1 MFKFSPTPQAQR
13 HGVSPSKT
21 VSLRHLLHDGPV
33 AHAGSASRQ
42 VGGTLLGFVL
52 GVLVGL
58 GGALAVAVY
67 VTKVPVPFV
76 DRGISRKPDQDA
88 VEAERN
94 KSWNPNGALGGQA
107 GRPSISPE
115 PAAAD
120 TGKSQAPVSAPVAA
134 PAPAAVPQV
143 SPPASSPATP
153 SAAPKAASTDPLGD
167 LAKTKAQP
175 KVVATAPASASAPGT
190 VATASAA
197 SAEPF
202 AYFVQVGAYRT
213 PEDAQAQR
221 AKLTLMGLDAKVS
234 ERDQAGRTIYRVRL
248 GPFDRQTDAEGMQT
262 SLQTNGVETA
272 LVRVQR

>member
-1 MFKFSPTPQAQR
+1 MFKFSPAPQAQC
-13 HGVSPSKT
+13 HGVSPFKT
-21 VSLRHLLHDGPV
+21 ASTQHLLHGASV

-42 VGGTLLGFVL
+42 KGGTLLGFVL

-107 GRPSISPE
+107 GRPAGSPE

-120 TGKSQAPVSAPVAA
+120 TGKPQTPVVT
-134 PAPAAVPQV
+134 PAPAA
-143 SPPASSPATP
+143 PAQATLSASPAAAEP
-153 SAAPKAASTDPLGD
+153 AAPKATSTDPLGD
-167 LAKTKAQP
+167 LAKAKAQP

-190 VATASAA
+190 VATAPAA

-248 GPFDRQTDAEGMQT
+248 GPFDRQSDAEGTQA